1 MKIFFWLLIAVN
13 VIFFAIMKFGV
24 VESGPMGADLVS
36 INENKITLMEDK
48 QTTQLVSASNSLAAP
63 VASVPPAVNCF
74 EWGEFSGADIDQV
87 MTALKRLQLG
97 DKLTQRNVDHAIGFW
112 VYIAPLKDKSA
123 VSQKIAQLKARGVTD
138 YFVVQE
144 AGEWFNAISLGLF
157 KTRDAAQS
165 FLEELRGKKVNS
177 AQMGERSGKSKAT
190 ILMINGLDVQMS
202 EKLTALKK
210 DFAASELKSVSCH

>member
-13 VIFFAIMKFGV
+13 VIFFGIMKFGV

-36 INENKITLMEDK
+36 INENKITLMDDK

-63 VASVPPAVNCF
+63 VASVAPAVNCF
-74 EWGEFSGADIDQV
+74 EWGEFSSADVDQV
-87 MTALKRLQLG
+87 MTALKRLQLA

-112 VYIAPLKDKSA
+112 VYIAPLKDRSA

-165 FLEELRGKKVNS
+165 FLDELRSKKVNS

-202 EKLTALKK
+202 EKLTVLKK
-210 DFAASELKSVSCH
+210 DFAASELKSVTCH